1 MVLFVTCP
9 DGKDGPDWFRSEE
22 SEKRIVG
29 LLKRVRNLGCAFC
42 NCTIRTLCICFGRR
56 RSMADFNPLVT
67 SAPINKD
74 NARQTT
80 NARVLNPPT
89 KSVTT
94 PTAINNGLQISLSL
108 TAAMN
113 KSRNGLVHC
122 WLIKGNRDWSMRVNS
137 IGLRFNRYP
146 FNKQTRGN
154 HEARMTSEAND
165 ECQVSNI
172 EGMTNPEAVAS
183 RQKLRMMLSSFV
195 IRHSSFGSRH
205 LFGRYTINTWPVSP
219 LCEGHPRFCAND
231 GVAPTDRSAGATST
245 K

>member
-1 MVLFVTCP
+1 MGL
-9 DGKDGPDWFRSEE
+9 
-22 SEKRIVG
+22 VG
-29 LLKRVRNLGCAFC
+29 LFKRVRKLGSALC
-42 NCTIRTLCICFGRR
+42 NCTIRALCICCGRR
-56 RSMADFNPLVT
+56 RSTADFSPLVT

-74 NARQTT
+74 NARQIT

-89 KSVTT
+89 KSATT

-146 FNKQTRGN
+146 SNKQTRGN

-165 ECQVSNI
+165 ECQVSNL
-172 EGMTNPEAVAS
+172 EGMTNPEPVAS
-183 RQKLRMMLSSFV
+183 RQKLRMVRRSEEHTSELQ
-195 IRHSSFGSRH
+195 
-205 LFGRYTINTWPVSP
+205 SP
-219 LCEGHPRFCAND
+219 MYLVCRLLL
-231 GVAPTDRSAGATST
+231 
-245 K
+245 